1 MQRVAI
7 PQNYNAQ
14 VYFKVASSYG
24 GKPRNI
30 LAKGKF
36 TWPTYGTPFDF
47 YRRTIPATTVQRPL
61 PTIPGKMVPI
71 PDSTTVT
78 VFGAVQTHGGS
89 TTAESKIDD
98 FPHRVIHIND
108 SAIRRTGNLSNST
121 TNLDEDDY
129 AGDSSSSNCELG
141 NRVESS
147 SVTASDGRANARTRP
162 AGFRRGWCRIPRC
175 HPTMAHTTNP
185 RDRSAPRS
193 FSPSVS
199 LVLKGGDIPVDAW
212 ERYAR
217 REHRFPIFRSMVRSW
232 GASVPR
238 FLSLVQ
244 FFFAFIF
251 IVAPAAFILS
261 WLMDVTPWIR
271 SVSASVLVLLFFV
284 SIVRY
289 IVVSD
294 SRERSPSSTRMISYA
309 ALLSAAV
316 ILLSWTTSLAAR
328 LVLVGF
334 VFFFV
339 APYVAF
345 VAVAVA
351 VVLPLYLCWEILT
364 CITKSFGCGPDT
376 LPPIVLQ
383 IEAADERSDSVV
395 SLRF

>member
-1 MQRVAI
+1 MLRLKRLRLSNNRLSGLIPVELKNLRSLEQLDCDNNHLSDTLDVWGCVGTVVTQEEDAYPTRMYLFLLDAPPINGTGSCASEAEATARAEAWIQWHLNQLSQHENQSEYQGHVDEVRVQRVAI

-30 LAKGKF
+30 LAKGKI

-47 YRRTIPATTVQRPL
+47 YRRTIPATTVQLRL

-78 VFGAVQTHGGS
+78 VFEAVQTHGGS
-89 TTAESKIDD
+89 TTAEFKIDD
-98 FPHRVIHIND
+98 FPHRFIHIND
-108 SAIRRTGNLSNST
+108 SAIRRTGNLSTST

-147 SVTASDGRANARTRP
+147 IVTASDGRANARTRL
-162 AGFRRGWCRIPRC
+162 AGLRRGWCRIPRC

-238 FLSLVQ
+238 FLSLVH

-251 IVAPAAFILS
+251 IVA
-261 WLMDVTPWIR
+261 
-271 SVSASVLVLLFFV
+271 
-284 SIVRY
+284 
-289 IVVSD
+289 
-294 SRERSPSSTRMISYA
+294 
-309 ALLSAAV
+309 
-316 ILLSWTTSLAAR
+316 
-328 LVLVGF
+328 
-334 VFFFV
+334 
-339 APYVAF
+339 
-345 VAVAVA
+345 
-351 VVLPLYLCWEILT
+351 
-364 CITKSFGCGPDT
+364 
-376 LPPIVLQ
+376 
-383 IEAADERSDSVV
+383 
-395 SLRF
+395 